1 MLTSIP
7 SIPSRILIEAGDKY
21 ILFTTRYV
29 NRTYEGR
36 TVECVK
42 LKAVKNSGLEGFLR
56 TGSQARRTM
65 TTYVERDS
73 TRHGPRIYECQI
85 EKTSSYLQDQ
95 GRIYVYSF
103 NPIVVLPSIVYHV
116 KHGRYLDK
124 NWHLDLNVEVP
135 VPEAPEVP
143 LALEDLEDLEIP
155 LALEVPVP
163 EVQVLGIPGIP
174 SIPIHVL
181 KWYIDGLIRKNETC
195 PITLEEF
202 RLGHITVTGCGHAFQ
217 KGSLDTVAVC
227 PMCRVTLRKEDF
239 VSL

>member
-1 MLTSIP
+1 MLTSIGSIPSIP
-7 SIPSRILIEAGDKY
+7 SIPSRILVEAGDKY

-36 TVECVK
+36 TVKCVK

-56 TGSQARRTM
+56 TGSQARRTI

-124 NWHLDLNVEVP
+124 NWHLDLAVPEVP
-135 VPEAPEVP
+135 V
-143 LALEDLEDLEIP
+143 
-155 LALEVPVP
+155 ALEVPVP
-163 EVQVLGIPGIP
+163 EVQVLGISGIPSIPSIP

-181 KWYIDGLIRKNETC
+181 KWYIDGLIRNNETC

-217 KGSLDTVAVC
+217 KGSLDTVAGC

>member
-7 SIPSRILIEAGDKY
+7 SRILVEAGDKY

-42 LKAVKNSGLEGFLR
+42 LKAVKNSGLGGFLR
-56 TGSQARRTM
+56 TGSQARRTI

-73 TRHGPRIYECQI
+73 TRHGPKIYECQI
-85 EKTSSYLQDQ
+85 EKTSSYIQDQ

-124 NWHLDLNVEVP
+124 NWHLDLE
-135 VPEAPEVP
+135 VPEAPEVPLALEYLEVP
-143 LALEDLEDLEIP
+143 LALEDLEDLE
-155 LALEVPVP
+155 VPVP
-163 EVQVLGIPGIP
+163 EVQVLGIP

-181 KWYIDGLIRKNETC
+181 KWYIDGLIQKNETC

>member
-1 MLTSIP
+1 MLTSIGSIGSIG
-7 SIPSRILIEAGDKY
+7 SIPNRILVEAGDKY

-29 NRTYEGR
+29 NRTYQGR

-56 TGSQARRTM
+56 TGSQARRTI

-85 EKTSSYLQDQ
+85 EKTSSYLEDDE
-95 GRIYVYSF
+95 RIYVYSF

-124 NWHLDLNVEVP
+124 NWHLDLA
-135 VPEAPEVP
+135 VPEIPVVP
-143 LALEDLEDLEIP
+143 LALEDLEVP

-163 EVQVLGIPGIP
+163 EVQVLGIP
-174 SIPIHVL
+174 IHVL
-181 KWYIDGLIRKNETC
+181 KWYIDGLIQKNETC

-202 RLGHITVTGCGHAFQ
+202 SLGHITVTGCGHAFQ

-239 VSL
+239 ISL

>member
-7 SIPSRILIEAGDKY
+7 SRILVEAGDKY

-42 LKAVKNSGLEGFLR
+42 LKAVKNSGLGGFLR
-56 TGSQARRTM
+56 TGSQARRTI

-85 EKTSSYLQDQ
+85 EKTSSYLQDDE
-95 GRIYVYSF
+95 RIYVYSF

-124 NWHLDLNVEVP
+124 NWHLDLEVP
-135 VPEAPEVP
+135 EIPVPVVPLVP
-143 LALEDLEDLEIP
+143 LALEDLEDLE
-155 LALEVPVP
+155 VPVP
-163 EVQVLGIPGIP
+163 EVQVLGIP

-181 KWYIDGLIRKNETC
+181 KWYIDGLIQKNETC

>member
-1 MLTSIP
+1 MLTN
-7 SIPSRILIEAGDKY
+7 RILVEAGDKY

-42 LKAVKNSGLEGFLR
+42 LKAVKNSGLGGFLR
-56 TGSQARRTM
+56 TGSQARRTI

-85 EKTSSYLQDQ
+85 EKTSSYLQDDE
-95 GRIYVYSF
+95 RIYVYSF

-124 NWHLDLNVEVP
+124 NWHLDLAIPEVP
-135 VPEAPEVP
+135 VVP

-163 EVQVLGIPGIP
+163 EVQELGISGIPSIPSIP

-181 KWYIDGLIRKNETC
+181 KWYIDGLIQKNETC

>member
-1 MLTSIP
+1 M
-7 SIPSRILIEAGDKY
+7 K
-21 ILFTTRYV
+21 
-29 NRTYEGR
+29 
-36 TVECVK
+36 CVK

-56 TGSQARRTM
+56 TGSQARRTI

-85 EKTSSYLQDQ
+85 EKTSSYLQDDE
-95 GRIYVYSF
+95 RIYVYSF

-124 NWHLDLNVEVP
+124 NWHLDLEVP
-135 VPEAPEVP
+135 EIPVPVVPLVP
-143 LALEDLEDLEIP
+143 LALEDLEDLE
-155 LALEVPVP
+155 VPVP
-163 EVQVLGIPGIP
+163 EVQVLGIP

-181 KWYIDGLIRKNETC
+181 KWYIDGLIQKNETC